1 MKERNNEYRQQLEND
16 AKRVVSEFLA
26 NPEYAMVK
34 QEYALHFD
42 EIKATIYDPRTTL
55 RTCVEDIMCLS
66 PVIKRAINAEPPF
79 FLELHR
85 AIKEGMLT
93 RELL

>member
-42 EIKATIYDPRTTL
+42 EIKATIDDPRTTL

-66 PVIKRAINAEPPF
+66 PVIKKGISAKQIF

-85 AIKEGMLT
+85 AIKEGILSKDML
-93 RELL
+93 